1 MTGDLAR
8 AQAEIEKALALNP
21 SGSLPLLEYAGW
33 ASAFGEPAKGAEAAD
48 RLIRIDPNF
57 RAFTP
62 GGVSYAYFMVGRY
75 EDALR
80 ELTAKPEDSLIRLF
94 AVIKASALAML
105 DRGDEAKA
113 VVARMLGR
121 FPDITIEGL
130 VGRPE
135 WADHERKRLVETMA
149 KAGFPAC
156 LSDAEIAKLA
166 NPVRLPE
173 CEAERAKAAV
183 PKT

>member
-1 MTGDLAR
+1 MATRLRQWLRGC
-8 AQAEIEKALALNP
+8 
-21 SGSLPLLEYAGW
+21 
-33 ASAFGEPAKGAEAAD
+33 SAA
-48 RLIRIDPNF
+48 F
-57 RAFTP
+57 R
-62 GGVSYAYFMVGRY
+62 
-75 EDALR
+75 
-80 ELTAKPEDSLIRLF
+80 
-94 AVIKASALAML
+94 
-105 DRGDEAKA
+105 
-113 VVARMLGR
+113 
-121 FPDITIEGL
+121 DITIEGL

-156 LSDAEIAKLA
+156 LSDTEIAKLA